1 MIPIEP
7 NQKFG
12 FGSNNFKRNEKINRK
27 RIANDGLSQLVN
39 NMLFVP
45 NKKCKGDLENVEM
58 TEAAV
63 TGATGELNP
72 RSIVKNIADVK
83 SITKIAKISIRNAI
97 SKKLHLEMP

>member
-1 MIPIEP
+1 
-7 NQKFG
+7 
-12 FGSNNFKRNEKINRK
+12 
-27 RIANDGLSQLVN
+27 
-39 NMLFVP
+39 
-45 NKKCKGDLENVEM
+45 M

-97 SKKLHLEMP
+97 LKKLHLEMP